1 MVFVIFVFFLIEV
14 MKQTYFNFY
23 FTLFSFI
30 ICFSSSV
37 RAETYPDVLFANSVL
52 PNSYSGSKVEYSGAS
67 WIMNVKGN
75 LPVSDSIFFTPK
87 NSLVLKYLSAEKGQ
101 WTADIFYSDSYLP
114 EKNSVLIFK
123 LYVQSSTS
131 LAELP
136 AVELI
141 HADSSYTRSVQLAN
155 YVDSYQENMWLSV
168 EIPLGEIGFVEEGAR
183 IMGVRFS
190 QVGRD
195 GKNHQ
200 LYLDQIEVLPRKT
213 PQNRLTGAAV
223 IQDVKAYER
232 HVDISWRLPLTPS
245 LRYIKIYRSEDN
257 KNFQPVAIRPIFSN
271 RYSDV
276 VPETGKEYY
285 YKIAWV
291 DYQYR
296 ESPFS
301 NVEKAQTKV
310 LTDAELLDMVHQA
323 NIQYFADGAE
333 FNSGMQLLK
342 PATKS
347 AIVSPA
353 LTGVAIMA
361 SISGVEQKVFTRE
374 QFTARIQKIIRFLR
388 GAEARYG
395 AFPALMDGRSG
406 EGVYSKEKGFS
417 VDLNGTS
424 LLIQGLLTAKQYLN
438 ENNAVETEVREKI
451 DDIWNAVQWDH
462 FTKEGDAY
470 LYTNW
475 SEKYGFEN
483 ALPLLGRDAL
493 TTYLLALAS
502 PNHNIELGSYDNAL
516 NRFYKVDSS
525 IVDEIEELSLPPVDT
540 SMESLDL
547 AATLKPAVQ
556 LVDTTQLE
564 TAGGNT
570 YYGLSLDVANV
581 DESLS
586 KLLSSFLVFDP
597 RGKRDQ
603 FANYYHELQNHVLI
617 QLRRSLEK
625 SALPISLSRGLIVNS
640 KGLVSPSSIVAAYP
654 INPEF
659 AMKNLANTYRQY
671 PELFW
676 DEYGFRTIN
685 LLENKESPQ
694 WQGIRYGISAVMIEN
709 GKSNL
714 IWDLFSRDE
723 DIKRVVSVLFTP
735 DPE

>member
-1 MVFVIFVFFLIEV
+1 
-14 MKQTYFNFY
+14 MKQTYSKIY
-23 FTLFSFI
+23 CVLFSFI

-37 RAETYPDVLFANSVL
+37 QAETYPDVLFANSVL
-52 PNSYSGSKVEYSGAS
+52 PNSYSDSEVNYSGAS

-75 LPVSDSIFFTPK
+75 LPVSDSVFFTPK
-87 NSLVLKYLSAEKGQ
+87 NSLVLKYISADKGR

-114 EKNSVLIFK
+114 ERNSALIFK

-141 HADSSYTRSVQLAN
+141 STDSSYTKRVQLAN
-155 YVDSYQENMWLSV
+155 YIDSYQENMWVSV
-168 EIPLGEIGFVEEGAR
+168 EIPLEQIGFAGDGAR
-183 IMGVRFS
+183 IKGIRFS
-190 QVGRD
+190 QMGTD

-200 LYLDQIEVLPRKT
+200 LYLDQIEILPRRT

-223 IQDVKAYER
+223 IQDVKAFER

-257 KNFQPVAIRPIFSN
+257 KNFQPVAIRPVFSN

-310 LTDAELLDMVHQA
+310 LSDAELLDMVHQA
-323 NIQYFADGAE
+323 NIQYFADGSE

-374 QFTARIQKIIRFLR
+374 QFTARIQKIIRFLK

-406 EGVYSKEKGFS
+406 DGIYSKENGFS

-424 LLIQGLLTAKQYLN
+424 FLIQGLLTAKQYLN
-438 ENNAVETEVREKI
+438 ENNAVETEVRKKI
-451 DDIWNAVQWDH
+451 DEIWNAVQWNQ
-462 FTKEGDAY
+462 FTKEGDSY

-475 SEKYGFEN
+475 SEKYGFDN

-502 PNHNIELGSYDNAL
+502 PSHNIELGSYNDAL

-540 SMESLDL
+540 SMERQGL
-547 AATLKPAVQ
+547 AETLKPAVQ
-556 LVDTTQLE
+556 LVDTTKSE
-564 TAGGNT
+564 KAAEDNT

-603 FANYYHELQNHVLI
+603 FANYHHELQNHVLI
-617 QLRRSLEK
+617 QLRRSLEER
-625 SALPISLSRGLIVNS
+625 ALPISLSRGLIVNA
-640 KGLVSPSSIVAAYP
+640 KGLISPSSIVAAYP

-659 AMKNLANTYRQY
+659 AMRNLATTYRLY

-685 LLENKESPQ
+685 LVDNRESTQ
-694 WQGIRYGISAVMIEN
+694 WQGVRYGISAVMIEN

-714 IWDLFSRDE
+714 IWNLFSRDE
-723 DIKRVVSVLFTP
+723 DVKRIVDVLFTP
-735 DPE
+735 DSE